1 MNQLLLISIT
11 VGLLTA
17 LIYAIQNIAEG
28 YAAKRIRYYEL
39 ALVTQVYALV
49 LMSIAAIFLHKSISI
64 SVQALVVAAVLGAVC
79 AFSLH
84 FYYRALHTGPIN
96 IVAPISGSYA
106 IVAIPLAVIFLH
118 EALSLVQYV
127 AVGLVVLGVFL
138 VDFKIGKR
146 GVKMDHKKYLFYSF
160 LTLVLWGI
168 YMPLASIL
176 IGQTD
181 WFVALFWE
189 FLFASVFLMILLLK
203 LVPKKRLKK
212 AHPKF
217 IKACIAIALCEVVG
231 GLILNFG
238 LEKGN
243 VTIITP
249 LTTMSTVITVLF
261 ATLFLKERL
270 SSRQAYGI
278 TCAVIGIIFL
288 GT

>member
-1 MNQLLLISIT
+1 MNQLLLISII

-17 LIYAIQNIAEG
+17 LIYAVQNIAEG

-64 SVQALVVAAVLGAVC
+64 SVQALVIAAVLGAVC

-176 IGQTD
+176 IEQTD

-189 FLFASVFLMILLLK
+189 FLFASIFLMILLLK
-203 LVPKKRLKK
+203 LEPKKRLKK

-217 IKACIAIALCEVVG
+217 IKAGIAIALCEVIG

-278 TCAVIGIIFL
+278 TCAVVGIIFL
-288 GT
+288 GA

>member
-1 MNQLLLISIT
+1 MNPLILVSII

-17 LIYAIQNIAEG
+17 FIYAIQNLAEG
-28 YAAKRIRYYEL
+28 FAAKRIRYYEL
-39 ALVTQVYALV
+39 AFVTQVYSLILMVFVAV
-49 LMSIAAIFLHKSISI
+49 LLHKSI
-64 SVQALVVAAVLGAVC
+64 VVDLGSLLIAAALGAVC

-84 FYYRALHTGPIN
+84 FYYRALRTGPIN

-106 IVAIPLAVIFLH
+106 IVAIPLAVIFLN
-118 EALSLVQYV
+118 EALTLMQYI
-127 AVGLVVLGVFL
+127 AVGFVTIGVFL
-138 VDFKIGKR
+138 VDFKISKR
-146 GVKMDHKKYLFYSF
+146 GVRMDHKKYLFYSF

-176 IGQTD
+176 IGRTD

-189 FLFASVFLMILLLK
+189 FLFASIFLAALLVK
-203 LVPKKRLKK
+203 LEPKRRMKK
-212 AHPKF
+212 AKPVF
-217 IKACIAIALCEVVG
+217 IKVGLAIALCEVVG
-231 GLILNFG
+231 GLILNYG

-261 ATLFLKERL
+261 ATVFLKERL

-278 TCAVIGIIFL
+278 ACALVGIIFL
-288 GT
+288 GS